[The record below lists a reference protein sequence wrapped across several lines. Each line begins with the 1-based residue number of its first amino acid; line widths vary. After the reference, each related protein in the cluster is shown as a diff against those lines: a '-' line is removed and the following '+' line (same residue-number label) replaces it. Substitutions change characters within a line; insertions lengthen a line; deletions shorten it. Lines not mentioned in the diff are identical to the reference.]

1 MIDID
6 GINQL
11 VEVDD
16 TLLSFTCISWFLQ
29 ISLTYSGRYINF
41 VLLFIKNLKSEI
53 MQKVNFIVGAQF
65 FTIWIFHPL
74 KITSV

>member
-29 ISLTYSGRYINF
+29 ISLTYI

>member
-6 GINQL
+6 CINQL

-16 TLLSFTCISWFLQ
+16 TLLSFTYISWFLQ
-29 ISLTYSGRYINF
+29 ISLTYIGRYI

-53 MQKVNFIVGAQF
+53 MQTVNFIVGAQF

>member
-29 ISLTYSGRYINF
+29 ISLTYIGRYINF

>member
-1 MIDID
+1 MY
-6 GINQL
+6 L
-11 VEVDD
+11 P
-16 TLLSFTCISWFLQ
+16 T
-29 ISLTYSGRYINF
+29 NF